1 MPYSMISMLFLKQL
15 LMLVWVRDDDFDDD
29 TFVLL
34 VVSNRKFQQFQ
45 SNNTKRKE
53 YVLRLQRTSPSQF
66 WAIDSRS
73 VLFQGVVLRVVLSSI
88 LLDFF
93 KGKVDKILQ
102 RDTLV
107 LRTATTL
114 IL

>member
-1 MPYSMISMLFLKQL
+1 MPYSMISMVFLKQL

-34 VVSNRKFQQFQ
+34 VVSNRRKFQQFQ
-45 SNNTKRKE
+45 SNDTKRKE
-53 YVLRLQRTSPSQF
+53 YVLRLRRASLSQF

-73 VLFQGVVLRVVLSSI
+73 VLFQGVVVRVVLSSI

-93 KGKVDKILQ
+93 
-102 RDTLV
+102 
-107 LRTATTL
+107 
-114 IL
+114 

>member
-1 MPYSMISMLFLKQL
+1 MMILMMIHLFFL
-15 LMLVWVRDDDFDDD
+15 LFPIES
-29 TFVLL
+29 F
-34 VVSNRKFQQFQ
+34 NHPQ

-93 KGKVDKILQ
+93 KGKVDKFSPK
-102 RDTLV
+102 RDTLI
-107 LRTATTL
+107 AHDEYSNTTTHTQH
-114 IL
+114 IKC

>member
-1 MPYSMISMLFLKQL
+1 MLFLKQL
-15 LMLVWVRDDDFDDD
+15 LMLVLVRDDDFDDD

-45 SNNTKRKE
+45 SNNTKHKE
-53 YVLRLQRTSPSQF
+53 CVRLRRTSPSQF

-73 VLFQGVVLRVVLSSI
+73 VLFQGVALRVVLSSI

-93 KGKVDKILQ
+93 
-102 RDTLV
+102 
-107 LRTATTL
+107 
-114 IL
+114 